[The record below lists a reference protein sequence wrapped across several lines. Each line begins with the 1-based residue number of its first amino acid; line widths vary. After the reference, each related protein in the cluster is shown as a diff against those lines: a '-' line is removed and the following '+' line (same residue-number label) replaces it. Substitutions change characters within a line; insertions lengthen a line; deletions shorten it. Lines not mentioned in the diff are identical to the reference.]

1 MATRL
6 LTLILM
12 LLIGHYA
19 MATEEPTF
27 EVLAETEDYEVRRYD
42 AYIVAEV
49 DVDGKSADNQGFRT
63 LAGYI
68 FGDNESSEKMQ
79 MTAPVESRDAGKSD
93 EITYG
98 FVMESKYTL
107 ETLPTPNNE
116 RIRLLERPSRIVAVR
131 QFSGRWSQ
139 ENITK
144 HEESL
149 LKALADDG
157 ISLTGDVE
165 LARYDPPF
173 KPWFLRRNEVMVPI
187 RWPANSP

>member
-6 LTLILM
+6 LTLILT

-19 MATEEPTF
+19 MAIEEPTF
-27 EVLAETEDYEVRRYD
+27 EVLAETEAYEVRRYD

-68 FGDNESSEKMQ
+68 FGDNESSGKMR
-79 MTAPVESRDAGKSD
+79 MTAPVESRDAEKSG
-93 EITYG
+93 EITYA

-107 ETLPTPNNE
+107 DTLPTPNNE
-116 RIRLLERPSRIVAVR
+116 RIRLRERPPRIVAAQR
-131 QFSGRWSQ
+131 FSGRWSQ

-149 LKALADDG
+149 LKALLDDG

-173 KPWFLRRNEVMVPI
+173 KPWFMRRNEVMVPI
-187 RWPANSP
+187 SWPADSP